1 MKQIHKILTIV
12 VPVLCVLTWLGGCKK
27 IEIVTS
33 TTTDV
38 NLVSYMR
45 NNSSTYSEFLKV
57 IDKAGSTS
65 YLNAYGKYTLF
76 APSNDAFKAYLT
88 AVGRVSVNDLTET
101 EAKNIVRFHLIE
113 DTLSTANFTDGK
125 LPLPTMYGQY
135 LITGAVNDANG
146 VSRYIVNRQGLIMMP
161 NVRTG
166 NGLLHQVSQV
176 LRPSLISLAETIAQ
190 NSEYSIFNQAL
201 VETGYADTLKT
212 LKYVNDTIPRWLTV
226 LAESNTVLKKA
237 GINTYAQLKAKYS
250 NTSNP
255 KNDNDSLRLYMGY
268 HILDGLKFL
277 ADIVLAP
284 AHLTMA
290 PQEVVL
296 SQLSGQDILINDEN
310 FAGQHE
316 VGAKIIRATSDVAA
330 NNGVFHDL
338 DAAIYIKVRRPT
350 NVYFDFGDQPE
361 FRAQTAIFRKSGK
374 STAALTSFT
383 DIKFAGTSESI
394 SYFCETPSSSNYYW
408 WYDGITLSSL
418 RTASNTMNWIEF
430 KTPLVIKGRYKVW
443 LCWRKS
449 AGGKGVQVIVNNDT
463 LPRVLN
469 LLDYF
474 PTSPDAELLANGYKR
489 YSNQPVSNS
498 TQAAALAGIVDINTT
513 GRQTLRLLAVA
524 DAKGSVTLDMIQF
537 IPVDND
543 QILPR
548 CARDGSFLYQ

>member
-1 MKQIHKILTIV
+1 M
-12 VPVLCVLTWLGGCKK
+12 PVLCVLAWVAGCKK
-27 IEIVTS
+27 IEIITS

-45 NNSSTYSEFLKV
+45 NNTATYSEFLAV
-57 IDKAGSTS
+57 IDKAGSSS

-76 APSNDAFKAYLT
+76 APSNEAFKKYLT
-88 AVGRVSVNDLTET
+88 TIGKASVNELTET
-101 EAKNIVRFHLIE
+101 EAKNIVRFHLID

-135 LITGAVNDANG
+135 LVTGASNENG
-146 VSRYIVNRQGLIMMP
+146 VSRYIVNRQGLIMVP

-166 NGLLHQVSQV
+166 NGLLHQVNQV
-176 LRPSLISLAETIAQ
+176 LRPSVISLAATIAQ
-190 NSEYSIFNQAL
+190 DANYSIFNQAL

-212 LKYVNDTIPRWLTV
+212 LKYVNDTIPRWLTL
-226 LAESNTVLKKA
+226 LAESNAVLKKA
-237 GINTYAQLKAKYS
+237 GISSYAQLKAKYS
-250 NTSNP
+250 NTGDP
-255 KNDNDSLRLYMGY
+255 KKDNDSLRLYMGY

-277 ADIVLAP
+277 ADIVSAP
-284 AHLTMA
+284 AHLTLA
-290 PQEVVL
+290 PQEVIIT
-296 SQLSGQDILINDEN
+296 QLTGETILINDET

-316 VGAKIIRATSDVAA
+316 EGAKIVRGTSDVAA

-338 DAAIYIKVRRPT
+338 DASIYIKIRRPT
-350 NVYFDFGDQPE
+350 NVHFDLGDQPE
-361 FRAQTAIFRKSGK
+361 FRAQTAIFRKNGK
-374 STAALTSFT
+374 NTPALTSFA

-394 SYFCETPSSSNYYW
+394 SYFCEATSSSNYYT

-430 KTPLVIKGRYKVW
+430 KTPLLIKGKYKVW

-474 PTSPDAELLANGYKR
+474 PTSTDAELLANGYKR
-489 YSNQPVSNS
+489 YSNAPVTNS
-498 TQAAALAGIVDINTT
+498 TQGAGLAGTVTIGTT
-513 GRQTLRLLAVA
+513 GRQTVRLMAVA
-524 DAKGSVTLDMIQF
+524 DAKGTVTLDMIQF
-537 IPVDND
+537 IPIDND
-543 QILPR
+543 QIFPR
-548 CARDGSFLYQ
+548 IARDGSFVYQ